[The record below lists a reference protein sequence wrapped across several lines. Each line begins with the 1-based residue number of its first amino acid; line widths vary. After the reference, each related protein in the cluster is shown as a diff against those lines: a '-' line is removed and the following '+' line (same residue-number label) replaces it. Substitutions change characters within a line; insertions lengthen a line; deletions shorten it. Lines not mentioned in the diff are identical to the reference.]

1 MKKIV
6 ALFAFILTLSS
17 QGKAQDFDPRLGF
30 QLSPTFS
37 FMRTDDNKIN
47 RNGTNLGLKLGAVGE
62 LYFEEKYA
70 LLIGIG
76 FAFNTGGTL
85 YHENFG
91 DIWQRSELPQG
102 VLRPFPAGTDLK
114 YNLQYVEIPVGL
126 KFKTREFGYIRYFTE
141 LPILTLGFNSQAR
154 GAIKYQGINEEKID
168 IKKEVT
174 GLSLSW
180 GLSAGIEYS
189 VTESTAI
196 VAGLGYQ
203 RVFTDVTKD
212 YDGFDSKGTIG
223 SIVLRLG
230 VMF

>member
-1 MKKIV
+1 MK
-6 ALFAFILTLSS
+6 TN
-17 QGKAQDFDPRLGF
+17 
-30 QLSPTFS
+30 
-37 FMRTDDNKIN
+37 DNKIN

-62 LYFEEKYA
+62 LYFEDKYA

-76 FAFNTGGTL
+76 FSFNTGGTL
-85 YHENFG
+85 RHENFG
-91 DIWQRSELPQG
+91 DIWQRSELPAG

-114 YNLQYVEIPVGL
+114 YSLQYVEIPVGL

-141 LPILTLGFNSQAR
+141 LPVLTLGFNSQAR
-154 GAIKYQGINEEKID
+154 GSVRYQGINEEKID
-168 IKKEVT
+168 IKKEVI

-196 VAGLGYQ
+196 VAGLGFQ

-223 SIVLRLG
+223 SVILRFG